1 MLDDLPDLLPQLTDL
16 YQDLHRHPELSFA
29 EHHTA
34 ARVAAWLRDIG
45 CETAEGIG
53 GTGVVGVLGDGDG
66 PTVLLRAD
74 MDALPMDE
82 LTGLPY
88 ASENPGVAHSCGHDL
103 HVTWLIGAATLL
115 ARRAKA
121 WSGRLLLVFQPG
133 EEVGGGASAMADD
146 GLFDRFP
153 SPLVALGQ
161 HVGPGP
167 AGTIGY
173 RPGAAMA
180 AADALRIQLRGKG
193 GHGSRPEAAVDP
205 VVLAAAIIM
214 RLQTVVSREVAASE
228 AAVVTV
234 GSIHAGTKENI
245 IPASAELGVSLRSF
259 EPLVRARAL
268 AAIERIVSGEAI
280 ASGAPDP
287 VIELLYSFPTLVND
301 PSVTE
306 TVVAAFRGRFGA
318 DRVTLRPPVPASEDF
333 GLLGSRGGIPYTYWF
348 VGGTDPVAHANA
360 QAADRVAEDI
370 PGNHSPYFAPT
381 LDPSLRTGIETMV
394 TAALAW
400 LRISRDRERASSLPA
415 TPA

>member
-1 MLDDLPDLLPQLTDL
+1 MFDDLPDLLPRLTGL

-29 EHHTA
+29 ENRTA
-34 ARVAAWLRDIG
+34 ARVADWLRDLG
-45 CETAEGIG
+45 CETAEGIA
-53 GTGVVGVLGDGDG
+53 GTGVAGVLGNGDG

-115 ARRAKA
+115 ARHSKA
-121 WSGRLLLVFQPG
+121 WSGRALLVFQPA
-133 EEVGGGASAMADD
+133 EELGGGASAMIDD
-146 GLFDRFP
+146 GLLDRFP

-173 RPGAAMA
+173 RPGTAMA
-180 AADALRIQLRGKG
+180 SADALRIKLYGKG

-205 VVLAAAIIM
+205 VVLAAAIVM
-214 RLQTVVSREVAASE
+214 RLQTVVSRELAASE
-228 AAVVTV
+228 SAVLTV
-234 GSIHAGTKENI
+234 GSIHAGTRENI
-245 IPASAELGVSLRSF
+245 IPADAELRVSLRSF
-259 EPLVRARAL
+259 EPSVRARSL
-268 AAIERIVSGEAI
+268 AAIERVVSGEAI

-287 VIELLYSFPTLVND
+287 VVEPLYSFPALVND
-301 PSVTE
+301 PEATE
-306 TVVAAFRGRFGA
+306 TVAAAFSRQFGA

-333 GLLGSRGGIPYTYWF
+333 GLLGSRGGFPCAYWF
-348 VGGTDPVAHANA
+348 VGGTDPAAHASA
-360 QAADRVAEDI
+360 QAAGRVAEDI
-370 PGNHSPYFAPT
+370 PGNHSPYFAPV
-381 LDPSLRTGIETMV
+381 LDLSLRAGVEAMV

-400 LRISRDRERASSLPA
+400 LRVPGDLDFA
-415 TPA
+415 